1 MAGPFLA
8 KRELPLFLKV
18 SLIVF
23 TIEPV
28 TSSQALSPNA
38 VTSGGYS
45 LGILG
50 KHSSV

>member
-1 MAGPFLA
+1 MAGPCLA

-23 TIEPV
+23 TLKPV
-28 TSSQALSPNA
+28 TSSQALSSNA
-38 VTSGGYS
+38 VTPGGYS

-50 KHSSV
+50 EHSSV